1 MDAVNYIETLD
12 RDSLERTLV
21 AWRREFPGCGV
32 FALLPEAESRKVCV
46 LQDACRDVGLPLVG
60 AIFPELLRDGGF
72 LRQGA
77 WLLRFNDMPAFGIAP
92 LAGLPPV
99 EAGESL
105 AAAVLPHLGAERS
118 TLFMVFDAMVPVIGS
133 ILDSLYLSLAD
144 RVGYAGANAGSET
157 FQPMPCLFDGE
168 RLMGEGAL
176 WVLLADDR
184 GMALE
189 HGYRAPDRMMMA
201 SSTEG
206 NRILSIGWRPAF
218 EVYREIVLAEYG
230 VELNRD
236 NFYRY
241 ASHFP
246 FGILRA
252 NGEVVVRIPVA
263 LQEDG
268 GLLCVGEV
276 PANSLL
282 VVLQAPSAE
291 SVSTVA
297 QLRHSLEDRGGSLA
311 GREVLLFYCAGRRL
325 HRGEGAGDEL
335 RDFAAGSGL
344 KQIAGALSLGEIG
357 NRLQWGYPLFHNAA
371 LVCRIW
377 NPP

>member
-1 MDAVNYIETLD
+1 MDAVNYVETLD
-12 RDSLERTLV
+12 RDGLGRILS
-21 AWRREFPGCGV
+21 AWGQEFPGCGV
-32 FALLPEAESRKVCV
+32 FALLPEAESLNVWV
-46 LQDACRDVGLPLVG
+46 LQDTCRRSGLPLVG
-60 AIFPELLRDGGF
+60 AIFPELLKGSAF
-72 LRQGA
+72 LKQGV
-77 WLLRFNDMPAFGIAP
+77 WLLRFNEMPAFGIVP
-92 LAGLPPV
+92 LAGLPATD
-99 EAGESL
+99 AGDAL
-105 AAAVLPHLGAERS
+105 AAMVLPHLGREQG
-118 TLFMVFDAMVPVIGS
+118 TLFMVFDAMVPIIGS
-133 ILDSLYLSLAD
+133 ILDSLYLRLAD
-144 RVGYAGANAGSET
+144 RVSYAGVNAGSET
-157 FQPMPCLFDGE
+157 FQPMRCLFDGE
-168 RLMGEGAL
+168 CLVGDGVL
-176 WVLLADDR
+176 WVLLPDGR

-189 HGYRAPDRMMMA
+189 HGYKAPERMMMA

-230 VELNRD
+230 LELNPD

-268 GLLCVGEV
+268 GLLCVGEI
-276 PANSLL
+276 PPNSLL
-282 VVLQAPSAE
+282 VVLRAPPPE
-291 SVSTVA
+291 CIHTVE
-297 QLRHSLEDRGGSLA
+297 QLRHSLEDRGGSLV

-325 HRGEGAGDEL
+325 HTGGGDEL

-377 NPP
+377 DPP